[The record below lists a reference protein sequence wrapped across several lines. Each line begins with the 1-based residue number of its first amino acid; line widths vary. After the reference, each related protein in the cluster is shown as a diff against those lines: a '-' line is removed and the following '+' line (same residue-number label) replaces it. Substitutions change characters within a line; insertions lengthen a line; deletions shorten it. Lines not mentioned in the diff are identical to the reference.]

1 MPNFLCSFNKS
12 LFANLFEI
20 FVSKMVQFHSQVE
33 RLLTALL
40 GACKVGL

>member
-1 MPNFLCSFNKS
+1 MPNFLCSFGTS

-20 FVSKMVQFHSQVE
+20 SVSKMVQSYSQVE

-40 GACKVGL
+40 GACKVDL